1 MKDLTEGDLY
11 NQEQVNMGST
21 KGSKTGIKSWKKEV
35 SKQLMSHLKNR
46 SPKDIENIINS
57 TFGNTLK

>member
-11 NQEQVNMGST
+11 NKEQVSVGST
-21 KGSKTGIKSWKKEV
+21 STSKTGIKSWKKEV

-46 SPKDIENIINS
+46 SAKDIENIINS
-57 TFGNTLK
+57 TFGDTLK

>member
-21 KGSKTGIKSWKKEV
+21 RGSKTGIKSWKK
-35 SKQLMSHLKNR
+35 
-46 SPKDIENIINS
+46 
-57 TFGNTLK
+57 

>member
-11 NQEQVNMGST
+11 NKEQVSVGST
-21 KGSKTGIKSWKKEV
+21 SNSKTGIKSWKKEV
-35 SKQLMSHLKNR
+35 RKQLMSHLKNR

-57 TFGNTLK
+57 TFGDTLK